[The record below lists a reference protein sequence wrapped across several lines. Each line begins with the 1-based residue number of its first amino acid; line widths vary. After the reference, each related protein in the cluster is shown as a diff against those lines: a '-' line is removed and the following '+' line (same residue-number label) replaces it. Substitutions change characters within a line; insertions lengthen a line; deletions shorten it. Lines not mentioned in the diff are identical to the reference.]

1 MELVMEGQLV
11 QVLDNDMV
19 VYTLASETVLRL
31 MLAHKAESERVFTED
46 EICTEILRVYRTPAG
61 LGAEQGDGCIKN
73 KIAAI
78 KRHRE
83 MTGSGLLEAKN
94 YVEKMVVSLPT
105 EADLRTEVIAKLRS
119 NDGNSSPYIKAIQ
132 RHRELT
138 GSTLLVARNYVETL
152 QDELAHTDWTP
163 ENLAHG
169 GI

>member
-61 LGAEQGDGCIKN
+61 LG
-73 KIAAI
+73 
-78 KRHRE
+78 
-83 MTGSGLLEAKN
+83 
-94 YVEKMVVSLPT
+94 
-105 EADLRTEVIAKLRS
+105 ADLRTEVIAKLRS